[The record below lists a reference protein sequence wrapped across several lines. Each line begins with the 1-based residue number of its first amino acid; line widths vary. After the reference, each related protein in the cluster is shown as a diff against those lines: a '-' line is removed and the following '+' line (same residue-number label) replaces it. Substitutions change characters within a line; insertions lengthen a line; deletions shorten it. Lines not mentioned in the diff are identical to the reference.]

1 MSGSGTD
8 SPEPKRTPARAPGG
22 DHAAGLLLWAPVAL
36 GLGIGLYFALPV
48 EPPLSLAVAALLLL
62 LLLRVTIANTSGTAK
77 ILLFGMILATTGVVL
92 AGIRTLSVAGPVIA
106 RETRPLTLAGQIIR
120 VEQRTDNSLRLLL
133 HVDGLFTWAG
143 EDWGGGREDWPR
155 RVRVSVR
162 TSAPALVSGDRVSMR
177 AILTPPP
184 LPVLPGG
191 YDFARSAWF
200 QSIGALGF
208 SISAVTRLEE
218 TAPDRQGSFEMRVE
232 GLRAT
237 VAGRVTA
244 VIPGEAG
251 GLAAALITGLR
262 GGLNDEVRDN
272 MRAAGLAHLLAISG
286 LHMALVTGA
295 LFFGLRALLALS
307 PRMALKYPI
316 KKIAA
321 VAAWAG
327 AMFYLQLSGAGI
339 STQRAFI
346 MVSIVL
352 LAVLLERQAIS
363 LRLVALAAL
372 VVLVFSPEALL
383 SASFQMSFAAV
394 AGLVAGF
401 EWHQQRFGAAMA
413 ARRGT
418 LYRAA
423 WYLWGIVLATL
434 IAEVTIGPVAAFH
447 FHRVTL
453 YGIPANIVAMPLM
466 SFWIMPLG
474 VLAML
479 LMPLG
484 LESLALVP
492 MGWGLEALIRVA
504 GEVASLPGAVRPVP
518 AMPFASFLLM
528 VTGGLWLVLVRA
540 PGWRRA
546 AIVPL
551 LLAVLPAALASKPDV
566 LIGREGKIFAVL
578 DAGGNYVFSTKR
590 AGRFTRRSWLETY
603 GQGDY
608 EVWPSGGGSDK
619 KGSINPGMPV
629 RCDPVA
635 CIYTPP
641 HAADSSIAF
650 VIKREGFAEE
660 CRRAD
665 VLVSSHFTPRDCAS
679 ALIIDGRVMRS
690 ASAMTLSRVDGADDG
705 AREGEWDGAKD
716 GEWRMKS
723 VASTRGDRPWT
734 RDSGARQ

>member
-1 MSGSGTD
+1 M
-8 SPEPKRTPARAPGG
+8 
-22 DHAAGLLLWAPVAL
+22 LLWAPVAL
-36 GLGIGLYFALPV
+36 GLGIGLYFAAPV
-48 EPPLSLAVAALLLL
+48 EPPLGLTVAALLLL
-62 LLLRVTIANTSGTAK
+62 LLLRVTIANNAAIAK
-77 ILLFGMILATTGVVL
+77 TLLFGMILATTGVVL
-92 AGIRTLSVAGPVIA
+92 AEIRTMNVAGPVIA
-106 RETRPLTLAGQIIR
+106 RETRPLTLTGQIIR

-133 HVDGLFTWAG
+133 QVEGLFTWAG
-143 EDWGGGREDWPR
+143 EDWGLGAAHWPR

-162 TSAPALVSGDRVSMR
+162 TSAPALFAGDRVSMR

-218 TAPDRQGSFEMRVE
+218 TAPDQQGSFEMRVE
-232 GLRAT
+232 ALRAT

-251 GLAAALITGLR
+251 GLAVALITGLR

-286 LHMALVTGA
+286 LHMALVTGV

-307 PRMALKYPI
+307 PRLALKYPI

-327 AMFYLQLSGAGI
+327 AIFYLQLSGAGI

-352 LAVLLERQAIS
+352 LAVLLDRQAIS

-372 VVLVFSPEALL
+372 VVLVFSPEAIL

-394 AGLVAGF
+394 VGLVAGF
-401 EWHQQRFGAAMA
+401 EWHQQKFGAAMA
-413 ARRGT
+413 AHHGT

-518 AMPFASFLLM
+518 AMPFASFLLI
-528 VTGGLWLVLVRA
+528 VAGGLWLVLVRA

-546 AIVPL
+546 AILPL
-551 LLAVLPAALASKPDV
+551 LLAVLPAAMASKPDV

-578 DAGGNYVFSTKR
+578 DAGGNYVFSTRR

-603 GQGDY
+603 GQSDY
-608 EVWPSGGGSDK
+608 QAWPGVGGGGK
-619 KGSINPGMPV
+619 KARIDPHMPV

-641 HAADSSIAF
+641 HAAGSNIAF

-660 CRRAD
+660 CARAT
-665 VLVSSHFTPRDCAS
+665 VLVSVHFTPRDCAS
-679 ALIIDGRVMRS
+679 ALIIDGRVMRRS
-690 ASAMTLSRVDGADDG
+690 SAMTLSRVDGPGAKNGEWGGANDG
-705 AREGEWDGAKD
+705 ASNGK
-716 GEWRMKS
+716 WRMKS
-723 VASTRGDRPWT
+723 VAETRGDRPWT
-734 RDSGARQ
+734 GSWRQVAD